1 MSKVKIVLAEDEPSL
16 GQILKESLETRGFL
30 VYHAPNG
37 KVAYDYYLQ
46 INPDILVLD
55 VMMPIKDGFTLA
67 KEIRKENTSIPI
79 IFLTAKSQTKDVL
92 DGFDHGGNDYLK
104 NYCELFSF
112 ILKTEFYLSIPHAAS
127 ISVPILILVKHLYPA
142 SISLSLK

>member
-1 MSKVKIVLAEDEPSL
+1 M
-16 GQILKESLETRGFL
+16 
-30 VYHAPNG
+30 YHAPNG

-79 IFLTAKSQTKDVL
+79 IF
-92 DGFDHGGNDYLK
+92 
-104 NYCELFSF
+104 
-112 ILKTEFYLSIPHAAS
+112 
-127 ISVPILILVKHLYPA
+127 
-142 SISLSLK
+142 